1 VETLG
6 LTRFAPRTHT
16 PMRTQ
21 TQGKA
26 ALSRQDYDGARV
38 LLSEALAIRDDSHK
52 VRSFAVRGGWCGGW

>member
-1 VETLG
+1 
-6 LTRFAPRTHT
+6 
-16 PMRTQ
+16 MRTQ